1 MPMTSA
7 ALVLGKETLTMG
19 VAAGFRAV
27 GSAVGREHLAL
38 VLAPGLTAS
47 AQRTGGNV
55 RMETGVSAS
64 MASDEAGD
72 AYKYRNLGVHT
83 QLGLVPEVRD
93 RDGRLKWAT
102 DDAGRRG

>member
-1 MPMTSA
+1 
-7 ALVLGKETLTMG
+7 
-19 VAAGFRAV
+19 
-27 GSAVGREHLAL
+27 
-38 VLAPGLTAS
+38 
-47 AQRTGGNV
+47 
-55 RMETGVSAS
+55 METGVSAS
-64 MASDEAGD
+64 MASDEAGE

>member
-1 MPMTSA
+1 MRSA

-19 VAAGFRAV
+19 VAAGFRAL
-27 GSAVGREHLAL
+27 GSAVGREHLAIG
-38 VLAPGLTAS
+38 VVAGLAAS

-55 RMETGVSAS
+55 KMETGVSAS

-83 QLGLVPEVRD
+83 QLDLVPEVRD
-93 RDGRLKWAT
+93 SDGRLKWAT